1 MPEEHH
7 PNPLPDLLV
16 TNQVVG
22 PLMVQLLD
30 SLEESG
36 TRCAA
41 LTGWVEAGAG
51 EQTRF
56 EVIPAVR
63 LRKRPAWKRLLSWGA
78 FTLQAAWQLIRRR
91 RSPALIVSN
100 PPTTALLA
108 PLIRRLTGRRYALL
122 VYDIYPELMERM
134 GLVREGGPIAR
145 FWRGMHRRAMRRADG
160 VVTIGS
166 RMADTLRAQLREG
179 DEVDIAV
186 LPNWADTDFVRPI
199 PKSDNAFAREHGLVG
214 KLVVSYSGAFGA
226 THDVDSIIASAE
238 MLTDLDEVHFLLIGG
253 GTREAEVR
261 ELVAEKGLP
270 NLTLLP
276 LQPWETVPLSF
287 AAADVAIVCLDEAY
301 RGLSVPSKTYYT
313 LSAGAATLAISPPDT
328 ELTDLVVDEQ
338 CGWHVAPRDP
348 AGIAK
353 VVRAA
358 CADRES
364 LGRKQANARR
374 AAEERYSRDV
384 MVGRWID
391 WLGGT
396 LGQSVGPA
404 TCCGRND

>member
-1 MPEEHH
+1 MPDEHRQ
-7 PNPLPDLLV
+7 NPLPDLLV

-30 SLEESG
+30 ALEQSG

-41 LTGWVEAGAG
+41 LTGWVEAGED
-51 EQTRF
+51 EQARF
-56 EVIPAVR
+56 EVIPAAR
-63 LRKRPAWKRLLSWGA
+63 LRKRPAWRRLLSWGA
-78 FTLQAAWQLIRRR
+78 FTLQAAWQLMRRR

-100 PPTTALLA
+100 PPTTALLG

-134 GLVREGGPIAR
+134 GLVRTGGVIAR
-145 FWRGMHRRAMRRADG
+145 FWRRLHRKAMVHADG

-186 LPNWADTDFVRPI
+186 LPNWADTDFVRPMS
-199 PKSDNAFAREHGLVG
+199 KADNPFAREHGLVG

-226 THDVDSIIASAE
+226 THDVDSIIAAAE
-238 MLTDLDEVHFLLIGG
+238 MLTDLDEVQFMLIGG

-261 ELVAEKGLP
+261 RLVARKNLP

-276 LQPWETVPLSF
+276 LQPWQTVPLSF
-287 AAADVAIVCLDEAY
+287 AASDVSIVCLDEAY

-313 LSAGAATLAISPPDT
+313 LAAGAATLAISPPDT
-328 ELTDLVVDEQ
+328 ELTDLVTDEQ
-338 CGWHVAPRDP
+338 CGWHVRPRDP
-348 AGIAK
+348 ASIAE

-358 CADRES
+358 CADREL
-364 LGRKQANARR
+364 LGRMQANARR
-374 AAEERYSRDV
+374 AAEQRYSRDV

-391 WLGGT
+391 WLGET
-396 LGQSVGPA
+396 LGV
-404 TCCGRND
+404 